1 MIKVSGKKNPAK
13 GKRKK
18 ERIKV
23 YGKNNP
29 AIGTKRK
36 KERKRFLEKELKNK
50 KNERIKV
57 SGRKGKDK
65 GLCIR
70 KR

>member
-1 MIKVSGKKNPAK
+1 MK

-23 YGKNNP
+23 YGKRTLLEERK
-29 AIGTKRK
+29 GKRK
-36 KERKRFLEKELKNK
+36 GERFLEKELKNK